1 MKCAAERVVIRRFAH
16 PDLAAPL
23 RRVTQQR
30 FGLTIALTLVFPDD
44 QTREQLRQREVVA
57 AEAAGVPRQRLAC
70 EHERRAHHLP
80 WRLTREHPPS
90 STEVGPRAQPNM
102 RRTSWGRDRAERT
115 RIQWLEQLGDD
126 LLGSLAEIDFSDV
139 AMMTGLVLDRAVNPK
154 FARAVNG
161 SGGHHDHLAGT
172 HPSDELESEHR

>member
-57 AEAAGVPRQRLAC
+57 AEAAGIFRQRFAS

-90 STEVGPRAQPNM
+90 STEVGPRAQPHM
-102 RRTSWGRDRAERT
+102 RRTSAGSRQSRCVRVPATCRYCREFCFDGYNVHSNVTEGEPGW
-115 RIQWLEQLGDD
+115 IQ
-126 LLGSLAEIDFSDV
+126 S
-139 AMMTGLVLDRAVNPK
+139 
-154 FARAVNG
+154 
-161 SGGHHDHLAGT
+161 
-172 HPSDELESEHR
+172 